1 MSEEDILA
9 AGERRVAW
17 LRIAAVGIIVAAER
31 LPHPNPNEP
40 TFEIAAGVILAYA
53 LAALAAAYLRA
64 LDRRLVLA
72 ATAVDVLSITV
83 LAYLSGG
90 AFSDARLAYLLIPI
104 SVAFRFGW
112 QITLAATGVV
122 VLAYDLQAATH
133 PARHVKHALGF
144 VAVQTG
150 YLAWIGVAAALF
162 SGLLAARTRR
172 LIRLARGRKQLVAEV
187 MSAEERERREL
198 AEGLHDHAIQNVLTA
213 LQDVEDAHKAHPA
226 EELERARSA
235 LTRTLADLRGAIF
248 ELHPHVL
255 QQAGLEAA
263 LKAVAERASR
273 RGGFDVDLYVRHT
286 RRRPDE
292 ALLLGAAREL
302 LANVGSHAQA
312 ANVRIT
318 LADEDGTAVLE
329 VADDGVGFDPESI
342 DRSAASAHIGLLSQR
357 ERIEAS
363 GGRLE
368 IVSAP
373 GRGTTVTARLPPA
386 GSDGAERPPAG
397 ERDAGG
403 RSGRPAVTP

>member
-90 AFSDARLAYLLIPI
+90 AFSDARLAYFLIPI
-104 SVAFRFGW
+104 SVAFRFGR

-122 VLAYDLQAATH
+122 VLAYDLQAVTH

-226 EELERARSA
+226 EELERARAS
-235 LTRTLADLRGAIF
+235 LTRTLGDLRGAIF

-273 RGGFDVDLYVRHT
+273 RGGFDVDFYVRYT

-302 LANVGSHAQA
+302 LANVGRHAQA
-312 ANVRIT
+312 SNVRIT
-318 LADEDGTAVLE
+318 LADEDGAALLE
-329 VADDGVGFDPESI
+329 IADDGIGFDPESI

-368 IVSAP
+368 IESAP
-373 GRGTTVTARLPPA
+373 GHGTTVTARLPPA

-397 ERDAGG
+397 EREAGG